1 MKYLNK
7 ITLGLI
13 LCMGFVSSCKD
24 DDEAGINGISVD
36 KEEITIGAEGG
47 TERISVSSNDQWVAR
62 VSDSDPWIT
71 VSPAN
76 GLGSADCVLAIDST
90 LRNTVRT
97 AKIRFSMNG
106 GESKLVTVTQFG
118 FGKQIIVREPEVE
131 IPSSDTHKKRH
142 FETTISTNVEFVI
155 DKVDYSFA
163 EEATMTAA
171 EKAEVERER
180 TGWLTSPKKEDL
192 KVDLDRGARPRTL
205 KVDFRWGMN
214 VAPYTR
220 VAKVRLV
227 PAHPETD
234 QLVDDDGN
242 EIDAVVLTVTQKA
255 AMKIEDNRSGDSLAV
270 ITINSKLQ
278 TMMSFDTSEN
288 MTNWDFVTL
297 WEATDKEIK
306 NNEVPEEAIGRVR
319 SVSYAMIDLQSGDS
333 IPKEIRYLK
342 YLESFSIQSNA
353 NRQTRT
359 VHLGEEICE
368 LEYLK
373 NLTVFSLG
381 IEDFPNNFVKL
392 GKKLEKLDL
401 ASNNFKTLSVIT
413 EKVNQNNF
421 PKLKYLTLTDC
432 RATET
437 LSDLSLIEGTKYNGR
452 EVGLYVNISKG
463 QLEREAFLKLLTW
476 DNLLSLQ
483 MSCNFIEGE
492 LPTDEEVTE
501 ALRAAGKPLTYKADD
516 FFTKEE
522 LTATPS
528 VYQSKISKDTCQW
541 LLTTDQPVEYKK
553 TKTTV
558 NGQQIPRVLPFARNV
573 HFNLNFL
580 TGAVPNWILFHPY
593 FAYWYPETMVFNQQE
608 NGKNSSGTVV
618 GFSNVDLVNYDYSYY
633 YGKEDPG
640 NDTVVDGV
648 AYPLYFRKFVLS
660 DTTD

>member
-1 MKYLNK
+1 M
-7 ITLGLI
+7 
-13 LCMGFVSSCKD
+13 
-24 DDEAGINGISVD
+24 
-36 KEEITIGAEGG
+36 
-47 TERISVSSNDQWVAR
+47 
-62 VSDSDPWIT
+62 
-71 VSPAN
+71 
-76 GLGSADCVLAIDST
+76 
-90 LRNTVRT
+90 
-97 AKIRFSMNG
+97 
-106 GESKLVTVTQFG
+106 
-118 FGKQIIVREPEVE
+118 
-131 IPSSDTHKKRH
+131 
-142 FETTISTNVEFVI
+142 
-155 DKVDYSFA
+155 
-163 EEATMTAA
+163 
-171 EKAEVERER
+171 
-180 TGWLTSPKKEDL
+180 
-192 KVDLDRGARPRTL
+192 
-205 KVDFRWGMN
+205 
-214 VAPYTR
+214 
-220 VAKVRLV
+220 
-227 PAHPETD
+227 
-234 QLVDDDGN
+234 
-242 EIDAVVLTVTQKA
+242 
-255 AMKIEDNRSGDSLAV
+255 
-270 ITINSKLQ
+270 
-278 TMMSFDTSEN
+278 
-288 MTNWDFVTL
+288 
-297 WEATDKEIK
+297 
-306 NNEVPEEAIGRVR
+306 
-319 SVSYAMIDLQSGDS
+319 
-333 IPKEIRYLK
+333 
-342 YLESFSIQSNA
+342 
-353 NRQTRT
+353 
-359 VHLGEEICE
+359 
-368 LEYLK
+368 
-373 NLTVFSLG
+373 
-381 IEDFPNNFVKL
+381 
-392 GKKLEKLDL
+392 DL

-421 PKLKYLTLTDC
+421 PKLKYLTLTSC

-483 MSCNFIEGE
+483 MSYNFIEGE

>member
-1 MKYLNK
+1 M
-7 ITLGLI
+7 
-13 LCMGFVSSCKD
+13 C
-24 DDEAGINGISVD
+24 
-36 KEEITIGAEGG
+36 
-47 TERISVSSNDQWVAR
+47 
-62 VSDSDPWIT
+62 
-71 VSPAN
+71 
-76 GLGSADCVLAIDST
+76 
-90 LRNTVRT
+90 
-97 AKIRFSMNG
+97 IRDR
-106 GESKLVTVTQFG
+106 VTVTQFG
-118 FGKQIIVREPEVE
+118 FGKQILVREPEVK
-131 IPSSDTHKKRH
+131 IPSSDVYKDRH
-142 FETTISTNVEFVI
+142 FESTISTNVNFKI
-155 DKVDYSFA
+155 GSVDYSFA
-163 EEATMTAA
+163 EEATMTDE
-171 EKAEVERER
+171 EKKEVEGER
-180 TGWLTSPKKEDL
+180 SNWVTLPKDKDL
-192 KVDLDRGARPRTL
+192 EVNLDRGARPRTL

-220 VAKVRLV
+220 VAKIHLIPVNSD
-227 PAHPETD
+227 D
-234 QLVDDDGN
+234 QLVDDNGN
-242 EIDAVVLTVTQKA
+242 KIDAVVLTVTQEA
-255 AMKIEDNRSGDSLAV
+255 AMRIEDNRAGDSLAI
-270 ITINSKLQ
+270 ITINNKLQ
-278 TMMSFDTSEN
+278 SMMSFDTSES
-288 MTNWDFVTL
+288 MMNWDFVTL

-306 NNEVPEEAIGRVR
+306 DGELPEEAVGRVR
-319 SVSYAMIDLQSGDS
+319 SVHFAMIDLQDGETL
-333 IPKEIRYLK
+333 PKEIRHLK
-342 YLESFSIQSNA
+342 YLESFAVMSNA
-353 NRQTRT
+353 NRQIRT
-359 VHLGEEICE
+359 IHLGEEICE

-421 PKLKYLTLTDC
+421 PKLKYLTLTSC

-483 MSCNFIEGE
+483 MSYNFIEGE

-553 TKTTV
+553 TETTV